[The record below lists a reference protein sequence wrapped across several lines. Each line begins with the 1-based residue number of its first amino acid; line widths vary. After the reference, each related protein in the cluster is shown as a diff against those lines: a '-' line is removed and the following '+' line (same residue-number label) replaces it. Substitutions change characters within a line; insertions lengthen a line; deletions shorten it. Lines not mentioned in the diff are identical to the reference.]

1 MAASSGVA
9 RPIIPYQVRL
19 SADGVAQGDRKLEKN
34 GQTFLQGTPVQID
47 VAGATGFLIACPAMV
62 SVATAIIAGFSQ
74 EAGHNNAV
82 SGVGTV
88 LSTGAAVPNQPLAS
102 IFPIG
107 APLNDGTCGL
117 NVADPNSIFIGIYG
131 DGTTAAN
138 AVLAQA
144 QVGTI
149 RGLIKDAG
157 NNFWYVANDITTTAA
172 GACVEILFLIDPVG
186 TLNGRVAFIVTKAAQ
201 QLNT

>member
-47 VAGATGFLIACPAMV
+47 VAGATGFLIACPALV

-74 EAGHNNAV
+74 EAGHNLAT
-82 SGVGTV
+82 SGVGAT
-88 LSTGAAVPNQPLAS
+88 LSTGAAVPNQPSAAV
-102 IFPIG
+102 FPIG
-107 APLNDGTCGL
+107 APISDGTCGL
-117 NVADPNSIFIGIYG
+117 NVADPNSTFIGIYG